1 MRYSFYFLLWC
12 VNIIDMDF
20 KKTYN
25 ALRKDNGKK
34 IKGSLLYD
42 ADQDAWRIVKS
53 FFDVPKPKTDH
64 EFGVFAPEVEYLT
77 IEEA

>member
-1 MRYSFYFLLWC
+1 MIFLALLG
-12 VNIIDMDF
+12 VLNIIDMNF
-20 KKTYN
+20 KKTYK
-25 ALRKDNGKK
+25 ALRKDNGEK

-42 ADQDAWRIVKS
+42 SDQDTWRIVKS
-53 FFDVPKPKTDH
+53 FFDVPKPKTDD